1 MQFLSKFQ
9 LVIFGWKLHFRAT
22 IILRKIILCSQLVF
36 PMVFGQTIPG
46 HGNIDQQQYLGI
58 FENLV
63 VCIES
68 FSNNLIIYELKVHKY
83 YVSVGYNE

>member
-1 MQFLSKFQ
+1 MQFLSMFQ
-9 LVIFGWKLHFRAT
+9 LVIFGWKLHTRAT
-22 IILRKIILCSQLVF
+22 IILREIFLCSQLVF
-36 PMVFGQTIPG
+36 PMVFGHTFPG
-46 HGNIDQQQYLGI
+46 HGNIEHRQYLGI

-68 FSNNLIIYELKVHKY
+68 FSNIFIIYELKVHKY